1 MFDDEGKT
9 MPTVA
14 QVSALA
20 LKYLA
25 PLGAEMDEDGDICI
39 DQDGTLCYVSVEEFG
54 KQIKQGNDILVK
66 IYAPMVWDVPRTA
79 ALYKWVAT
87 EAQIDYLCRVACSE
101 NHAEDPK
108 LTDIYLEYGMLGDNM
123 QAAELISAVVYIIA
137 VVNIIYPDIHETFG
151 GNLE

>member
-25 PLGAEMDEDGDICI
+25 PLGAEMDEEGDICI

-54 KQIKQGNDILVK
+54 AQIKQGNDILVK

-87 EAQIDYLCRVACSE
+87 EAQIDYLCRVACNE
-101 NHAEDPK
+101 NHDEDPK

>member
-1 MFDDEGKT
+1 MFHEEGKT

-25 PLGAEMDEDGDICI
+25 PLGAEMDEDGDICV

-87 EAQIDYLCRVACSE
+87 EAQIDYLCRVACNE
-101 NHAEDPK
+101 NHDEDPK
-108 LTDIYLEYGMLGDNM
+108 LTDIYLEHGMFGDNM
-123 QAAELISAVVYIIA
+123 QAEELISSVAYMIA
-137 VVNIIYPDIHETFG
+137 VVNLSYSDIHEAFG
-151 GNLE
+151 GTLE

>member
-137 VVNIIYPDIHETFG
+137 VVNLIYPDIHETFG